1 MFLFADNDSNK
12 SILEMLAVAEL
23 DSSEI
28 QDMIDVLLNKQGEDG
43 KWKKVKICLYC

>member
-1 MFLFADNDSNK
+1 MFLFTGNDISK
-12 SILEMLAVAEL
+12 SLLEMLAVAEL

-43 KWKKVKICLYC
+43 KWKKVKICSYC